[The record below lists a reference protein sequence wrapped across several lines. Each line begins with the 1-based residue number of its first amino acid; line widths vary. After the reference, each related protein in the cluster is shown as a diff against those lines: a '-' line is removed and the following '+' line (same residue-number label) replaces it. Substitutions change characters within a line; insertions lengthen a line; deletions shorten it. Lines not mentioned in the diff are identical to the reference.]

1 MSFQCEHS
9 ANLRMHLFSGIRT
22 ALLDS
27 EEHICFTCKQ
37 SDVSPDNLIANKF
50 LRQVTHSNAYT
61 LMFCIVWLILHD
73 LRQQFTGG
81 SFLFFLSDFVIF
93 CHAGCEQL

>member
-1 MSFQCEHS
+1 MRVSFCL
-9 ANLRMHLFSGIRT
+9 NKIRLFSGIRT

-50 LRQVTHSNAYT
+50 LRQVVLSNVCS
-61 LMFCIVWLILHD
+61 LMWY
-73 LRQQFTGG
+73 
-81 SFLFFLSDFVIF
+81 
-93 CHAGCEQL
+93 